1 MLGTIGRTGSGL
13 LVAMLLLTATVQSVG
28 ADDVTTAIEE
38 ALKAY
43 QDGDH
48 STAVESLNYASQ
60 LIQQKKGEALKDYFP
75 EPLKGWQAQEATSET
90 IGAAMMGGG
99 LTASRT
105 YSRDDRSVTVQF
117 VTDSPMLQPFMMM
130 LANPMAAA
138 SNGGKLETIGG
149 QKALVQYDASK
160 KRGDIRIVVANRVLV
175 TLEGNAVSAE
185 DLKAYAQA
193 VDYDRLSKMP

>member
-1 MLGTIGRTGSGL
+1 MFGTIGKTGSGL
-13 LVAMLLLTATVQSVG
+13 LIAMLLLTVAAQPAA

-43 QDGDH
+43 RDGDH

-60 LIQQKKGEALKDYFP
+60 LIQQKKGEALRDYFP
-75 EPLKGWQAQEATSET
+75 EPLKGWQAEEAKSQAM
-90 IGAAMMGGG
+90 GSAMMGGG

-105 YSRDDRSVTVQF
+105 YSREGASITVQF

-130 LANPMAAA
+130 LANPMTAA
-138 SNGGKLETIGG
+138 SGGGKLETIGG
-149 QKALVQYDASK
+149 QKALVQYDASTK
-160 KRGDIRIVVANRVLV
+160 QGDIRIVVANRILV
-175 TLEGNAVSAE
+175 TVEGNAVSAE

-193 VDYDRLSKMP
+193 VDYDRLSEMP

>member
-1 MLGTIGRTGSGL
+1 MFGTLVRTGSGL

-75 EPLKGWQAQEATSET
+75 EPLNGWQAQEATSQA

-105 YSRDDRSVTVQF
+105 YRREDRSVTVQF

-160 KRGDIRIVVANRVLV
+160 KRGDIRIVVANRILV
-175 TLEGNAVSAE
+175 TVEGSAVSAE

-193 VDYDRLSKMP
+193 VDYGRLSEMP